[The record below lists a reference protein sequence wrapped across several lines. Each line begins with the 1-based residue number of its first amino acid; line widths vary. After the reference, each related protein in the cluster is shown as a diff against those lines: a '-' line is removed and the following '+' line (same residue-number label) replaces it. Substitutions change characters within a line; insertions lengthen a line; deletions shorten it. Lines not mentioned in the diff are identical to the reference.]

1 VGCLF
6 CCMSATLTHMVP
18 RVSDLGY
25 TVLQAAPIL
34 SFGAAA
40 GVLGKVLF
48 GYLVDRVD
56 PRLALYTAI
65 GTQFLGQLGML
76 QTTDYALFALFATLF
91 GFGMGGIVPLH
102 GAIAGQVFG
111 RENFGKVMGLMRP
124 AMMPLQITGLPFAGW
139 VFDRFGAYDLA
150 FQVFLVLY
158 GVSALCASALRI
170 EKSTA

>member
-1 VGCLF
+1 
-6 CCMSATLTHMVP
+6 MSATLTHMVL

-40 GVLGKVLF
+40 GFLGRSLWLSGGSGRPPSGPLF
-48 GYLVDRVD
+48 GDR
-56 PRLALYTAI
+56 
-65 GTQFLGQLGML
+65 TQFLGRLGML